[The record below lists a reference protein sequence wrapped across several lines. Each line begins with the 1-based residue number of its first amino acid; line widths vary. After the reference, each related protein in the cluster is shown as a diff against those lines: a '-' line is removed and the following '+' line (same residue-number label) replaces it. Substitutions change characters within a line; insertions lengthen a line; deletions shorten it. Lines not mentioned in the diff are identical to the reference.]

1 VPATL
6 PNGIFALETTTTLL
20 DQQIEFIAKWVQLRR
35 QMVDNCP
42 GCPGPPVDVV
52 NSVLEATNQAL
63 RSASDAA
70 RQIVAYEAATDA
82 RSAIA

>member
-1 VPATL
+1 L

-20 DQQIEFIAKWVQLRR
+20 GQQIELISKWVQLRR

-52 NSVLEATNQAL
+52 NGVLEATNQAL
-63 RSASDAA
+63 RSASHAD
-70 RQIVAYEAATDA
+70 RRTRPLPTRDLP
-82 RSAIA
+82 